1 MFYKK
6 FKKNFKFLE
15 MIGMKIGRIGYNQ
28 KNFDEDFVFFN
39 NGYIKN
45 ISKKTYNLIIHINLK
60 KVIKI

>member
-6 FKKNFKFLE
+6 IKKNFKFLE
-15 MIGMKIGRIGYNQ
+15 MIGMKIRRIGYNQ
-28 KNFDEDFVFFN
+28 KNFHEDFVFFN

-60 KVIKI
+60 KGKM

>member
-1 MFYKK
+1 
-6 FKKNFKFLE
+6 

-45 ISKKTYNLIIHINLK
+45 ISKKTYNLIIHINVK